1 MYLNRRKK
9 FMDRKLK
16 MKKNILLYM
25 FSMLAVLMGCFFYTP
40 EKVKAAEPQGAQIS
54 AQVQTV
60 AYSSDI
66 PEEVKKPIEKGKNLI
81 AYIVAALGFIIFL
94 VGLVMEV
101 VAWFGHQ
108 NDMKIQ
114 GLIALGAG
122 TLLGSAGIIAAWI
135 MS

>member
-1 MYLNRRKK
+1 
-9 FMDRKLK
+9 MDRKLK

>member
-1 MYLNRRKK
+1 MDKKLKRRKN
-9 FMDRKLK
+9 M
-16 MKKNILLYM
+16 ILYM
-25 FSMLAVLMGCFFYTP
+25 FGMVAVLMGCFFYAP
-40 EKVKAAEPQGAQIS
+40 KEVKAAEPQGAQIS
-54 AQVQTV
+54 AQVQTE

-66 PEEVKKPIEKGKNLI
+66 PKEVKKPIEKGKIFI
-81 AYIVAALGFIIFL
+81 AYIAAALGFMIFV

-101 VAWFGHQ
+101 IAWFGHQ

-122 TLLGSAGIIAAWI
+122 VLLGSAGAIAAWL

>member
-1 MYLNRRKK
+1 
-9 FMDRKLK
+9 MDRKLK
-16 MKKNILLYM
+16 MRKNVILYM
-25 FSMLAVLMGCFFYTP
+25 FTMLAVLMGCFFYTP

-54 AQVQTV
+54 AQVQMA

-114 GLIALGAG
+114 ALIALGAG
-122 TLLGSAGIIAAWI
+122 TLLGGGGAIAAWLL
-135 MS
+135 S

>member
-1 MYLNRRKK
+1 
-9 FMDRKLK
+9 MDKKLK
-16 MKKNILLYM
+16 MRRNVILYM
-25 FSMLAVLMGCFFYTP
+25 FTMLAVLMGCFFYAP
-40 EKVKAAEPQGAQIS
+40 KEVKAAEPQGAQIS

>member
-1 MYLNRRKK
+1 
-9 FMDRKLK
+9 MDKKLK
-16 MKKNILLYM
+16 MRRNVILYM
-25 FSMLAVLMGCFFYTP
+25 FTMLAVLMGCFFYAP
-40 EKVKAAEPQGAQIS
+40 KEVKAAEPQGAQIS

-122 TLLGSAGIIAAWI
+122 TLLGGGGAIAAWLL
-135 MS
+135 S

>member
-1 MYLNRRKK
+1 
-9 FMDRKLK
+9 MDRKLK

-25 FSMLAVLMGCFFYTP
+25 FSMLAVLMGCFFYPP

>member
-1 MYLNRRKK
+1 
-9 FMDRKLK
+9 MDKKLK
-16 MKKNILLYM
+16 MRKTMILYM
-25 FSMLAVLMGCFFYTP
+25 FGMVAVLMGCFFYAP
-40 EKVKAAEPQGAQIS
+40 KEVKAAEPQGAQIS
-54 AQVQTV
+54 AQVQME

-101 VAWFGHQ
+101 IAWFGHQ

-122 TLLGSAGIIAAWI
+122 TLLGGGGAIAAWLL
-135 MS
+135 S

>member
-1 MYLNRRKK
+1 
-9 FMDRKLK
+9 MDRKLK
-16 MKKNILLYM
+16 MRKNVILYM
-25 FSMLAVLMGCFFYTP
+25 FSMLAVLMGCFFYAP
-40 EKVKAAEPQGAQIS
+40 KEVKAAEPQGAQIS

-108 NDMKIQ
+108 NDIKIQ

>member
-1 MYLNRRKK
+1 
-9 FMDRKLK
+9 MDRKLK

-122 TLLGSAGIIAAWI
+122 ALLGSAGVIAAWL

>member
-1 MYLNRRKK
+1 
-9 FMDRKLK
+9 MDKKLK
-16 MKKNILLYM
+16 MRRNVILYM
-25 FSMLAVLMGCFFYTP
+25 FTMLAVLMGCFFYTP

>member
-1 MYLNRRKK
+1 
-9 FMDRKLK
+9 MDRKLK

-66 PEEVKKPIEKGKNLI
+66 PEEVKTNRKREKFNRL
-81 AYIVAALGFIIFL
+81 YSSCVRVHNFL

>member
-1 MYLNRRKK
+1 
-9 FMDRKLK
+9 MDKKLK
-16 MKKNILLYM
+16 MRKNVILYM
-25 FSMLAVLMGCFFYTP
+25 FGMLAVLMGCFFYTP

>member
-1 MYLNRRKK
+1 
-9 FMDRKLK
+9 MDRKLK
-16 MKKNILLYM
+16 MRKNVILYM
-25 FSMLAVLMGCFFYTP
+25 FGMLAVLMGCFFYTP

-54 AQVQTV
+54 EQAQMVT
-60 AYSSDI
+60 YSSDI
-66 PEEVKKPIEKGKNLI
+66 PEEAKKPVERGKNFV
-81 AYIVAALGFIIFL
+81 AYIVASLGFVILL

-108 NDMKIQ
+108 NDMKIS

-122 TLLGSAGIIAAWI
+122 ALLGSAGAIVAWL

>member
-1 MYLNRRKK
+1 
-9 FMDRKLK
+9 MDKKLK
-16 MKKNILLYM
+16 MRKNILLYM

>member
-1 MYLNRRKK
+1 
-9 FMDRKLK
+9 MDKKLK
-16 MKKNILLYM
+16 MRRNVILYM
-25 FSMLAVLMGCFFYTP
+25 FTMLAVLMGCFFYAP
-40 EKVKAAEPQGAQIS
+40 KEVKAAEPQGAQIS

-122 TLLGSAGIIAAWI
+122 ALLGSAGVIVAWL

>member
-1 MYLNRRKK
+1 
-9 FMDRKLK
+9 MDKKLK
-16 MKKNILLYM
+16 MRKNVILYM
-25 FSMLAVLMGCFFYTP
+25 FGMLAVLMGCFFYTP

-81 AYIVAALGFIIFL
+81 AYIVASLGFIIFL

-122 TLLGSAGIIAAWI
+122 ALLGSAGVIAAWL

>member
-1 MYLNRRKK
+1 
-9 FMDRKLK
+9 MDRKLK

-108 NDMKIQ
+108 NDMRIQ

>member
-1 MYLNRRKK
+1 
-9 FMDRKLK
+9 MDRKLK
-16 MKKNILLYM
+16 MRKNVILYM
-25 FSMLAVLMGCFFYTP
+25 FGMLAVLMGCFFYTP

-122 TLLGSAGIIAAWI
+122 ALLGSAGVIAAWL

>member
-1 MYLNRRKK
+1 
-9 FMDRKLK
+9 MDRKLK
-16 MKKNILLYM
+16 MRKNVILYM
-25 FSMLAVLMGCFFYTP
+25 FGMVAVLMGCFFYAP
-40 EKVKAAEPQGAQIS
+40 KEVKAAEPQGAQIS

>member
-1 MYLNRRKK
+1 
-9 FMDRKLK
+9 MDKLK
-16 MKKNILLYM
+16 MRKNMILYM
-25 FSMLAVLMGCFFYTP
+25 FGMVAVLMGCFFYAP
-40 EKVKAAEPQGAQIS
+40 KEVKAAEPQGAQIS

-66 PEEVKKPIEKGKNLI
+66 PEEVKKPVEKGKNLI

-122 TLLGSAGIIAAWI
+122 TLLGSAGAIAAWLL
-135 MS
+135 S

>member
-1 MYLNRRKK
+1 
-9 FMDRKLK
+9 MDRKLK
-16 MKKNILLYM
+16 MRKNILLYM
-25 FSMLAVLMGCFFYTP
+25 FSMLAVLMGCFFYAP
-40 EKVKAAEPQGAQIS
+40 KEVKAAESQGVQIG

-66 PEEVKKPIEKGKNLI
+66 PAEVKKPIEKGKIFI
-81 AYIVAALGFIIFL
+81 AYIAAALGFMIFV

-101 VAWFGHQ
+101 IAWFGHQ

-122 TLLGSAGIIAAWI
+122 VLLGSAGAIAAWL

>member
-1 MYLNRRKK
+1 
-9 FMDRKLK
+9 MDKKLK
-16 MKKNILLYM
+16 MRKNVILYM
-25 FSMLAVLMGCFFYTP
+25 FGMLAVLMGCFFYAP
-40 EKVKAAEPQGAQIS
+40 KEVKAAEPQGAQIS

-122 TLLGSAGIIAAWI
+122 ALLGSAGVIAAWL

>member
-1 MYLNRRKK
+1 
-9 FMDRKLK
+9 MDKKLK
-16 MKKNILLYM
+16 MRRNVILYM
-25 FSMLAVLMGCFFYTP
+25 FTMLAVLMGCFFYAP
-40 EKVKAAEPQGAQIS
+40 KEVKAAEPQGAQIS

-122 TLLGSAGIIAAWI
+122 ALLGSAGVIAAWL

>member
-1 MYLNRRKK
+1 
-9 FMDRKLK
+9 MDRKLK

-25 FSMLAVLMGCFFYTP
+25 FSMLAVLMDCFFYTP

>member
-1 MYLNRRKK
+1 
-9 FMDRKLK
+9 MDRKLK
-16 MKKNILLYM
+16 MRKNILLYM
-25 FSMLAVLMGCFFYTP
+25 FSMVAVLMGCFFYTP
-40 EKVKAAEPQGAQIS
+40 KEVKAAEPQGAQIS
-54 AQVQTV
+54 AQVQME

-122 TLLGSAGIIAAWI
+122 TLLGGGGAIAAWLL
-135 MS
+135 S